1 MANLNFNNSKII
13 LMTLALI
20 ELKSAPDSLMS
31 WSCLGSNAVK
41 NQVEEIKGKLSK
53 DINRINIYELNM
65 CQCHQC
71 HQCPLTTV
79 SMATDFRPIEQSFG
93 TFRDGYH

>member
-20 ELKSAPDSLMS
+20 GLKSAPDSLMS
-31 WSCLGSNAVK
+31 WSCLGSNAAK
-41 NQVEEIKGKLSK
+41 NQVEKIEGKSSK

-71 HQCPLTTV
+71 PLTTV
-79 SMATDFRPIEQSFG
+79 SMATDLRPIEQSFG

>member
-20 ELKSAPDSLMS
+20 GLKSAPDSLMS
-31 WSCLGSNAVK
+31 WSCLGSNAAK
-41 NQVEEIKGKLSK
+41 IQVEKIKGKLSK

-65 CQCHQC
+65 CQCHQG
-71 HQCPLTTV
+71 PLTTV
-79 SMATDFRPIEQSFG
+79 SMDTDFRPIEQSFG